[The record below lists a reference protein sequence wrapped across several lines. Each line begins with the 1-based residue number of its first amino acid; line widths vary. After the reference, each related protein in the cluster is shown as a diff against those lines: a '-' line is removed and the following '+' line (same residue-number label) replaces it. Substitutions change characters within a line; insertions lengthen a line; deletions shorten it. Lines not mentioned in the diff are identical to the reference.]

1 MKKKSLGLFSLVMLL
16 SIAIVGCSTP
26 SSDIINDNDSKDS
39 ISNQSSIVNSNVEN
53 NSIGIDSEDEDSIP
67 ESVDPG
73 NENSGNTVGTI
84 GAIQEKTSI
93 WDGTVE
99 FGFGGGSGSPIDP
112 YRINDASQLAYLSE
126 CCKKGVKLNGNCF
139 RLECNINLN
148 GLEWYPIGQHVVS
161 LTGDDTH
168 GFKGEFDGQGYSV
181 SNFQINVD
189 VINKGDGDLNVG
201 LFGYIKTGY
210 IHDLTV
216 KNFSFNDNGQ
226 WAYVGGLIG
235 RVDES
240 TCVNNCHV
248 QNGVIKVVAGEAKV
262 GGLIGY
268 IEGGER
274 RYVANCSADT
284 KITVECSLYNSK
296 TEIKDGKEFYT
307 ANMSFLVGGLIGEAY
322 YIPVYNCFSTGEVS
336 GAMITDGNKFD
347 GDFIGGLIGFSS
359 FSDVYSSYS
368 TATVISYE
376 TEDEGYIGGLIGL
389 AGGDVFDSYSAGKVT
404 CSSPGFDC
412 GGLIGGTFDS
422 VSNCFSATD
431 IYADGSDMSCDLL
444 LGKVEGNNTR
454 VINCYVSND
463 AVLDNNS
470 YYKTPNIT
478 TTVVTD
484 TDLKNTT
491 FLCEDVGFTLYDKAS
506 AYSEDYF
513 SGWILT
519 DGTFPKLYFEDAIK
533 PKAVKLDK
541 DLTKYIGLTS
551 KDLTNML
558 GYDYMSIRGSLY
570 YPQAEATFLLNNY
583 QGSLGDN
590 ETIVAIRFTGNR
602 DLGNNIRA
610 NISFD
615 ELYSLFGDKITEP
628 TYLGIEEIYF
638 TSITI
643 NNIIYEFAW
652 GSYNDSSDACS
663 DVTIYCAPPF

>member
-16 SIAIVGCSTP
+16 SIVIAGCSTP
-26 SSDIINDNDSKDS
+26 SSDIIYDNDSKNS
-39 ISNQSSIVNSNVEN
+39 VSNQSSTVNSNVDN
-53 NSIGIDSEDEDSIP
+53 NSRGIDSGDEDSIP

-84 GAIQEKTSI
+84 GALQEKTSI
-93 WDGTVE
+93 WDGSVA
-99 FGFGGGSGSPIDP
+99 FGFGGGSGSSIDP
-112 YRINDASQLAYLSE
+112 YIINDASQFAYLSE
-126 CCKKGVKLNGNCF
+126 CCKNGIEFPGATF
-139 RLECNINLN
+139 RLDCNINLN

-161 LTGDDTH
+161 LTSNDTH

-189 VINKGDGDLNVG
+189 VINKGDEDLNIG

-235 RVDES
+235 RVDEN

-268 IEGGER
+268 IEGGEG

-296 TEIKDGKEFYT
+296 TEIKDGKEYYT

-336 GAMITDGNKFD
+336 GSMITDGNKFN

-368 TATVISYE
+368 TATVITYE

-389 AGGDVFDSYSAGKVT
+389 AGGDVFDSYSAGKVICT
-404 CSSPGFDC
+404 SPGFDC
-412 GGLIGGTFDS
+412 GGLIGGTYDS
-422 VSNCFSATD
+422 VINCFSATD
-431 IYADGSDMSCDLL
+431 IYADGNDMSCDLL
-444 LGKVEGNNTR
+444 LGKVEGNNTK
-454 VINCYVSND
+454 VINCYVSKE

-491 FLCEDVGFTLYDKAS
+491 FLREDVGFSPYDRESAS
-506 AYSEDYF
+506 IGEYF
-513 SGWILT
+513 SGWVIT
-519 DGTFPKLYFEDAIK
+519 DGSLPKLYFEDDIRIK
-533 PKAVKLDK
+533 TLMLDK
-541 DLTKYIGLTS
+541 HLAKYIGLTS
-551 KDLTNML
+551 KELISIL
-558 GYDYMSIRGSLY
+558 GYDYSSIGGYVY
-570 YPQAEATFLLNNY
+570 YPSANVWFM
-583 QGSLGDN
+583 LGDYPGYLSGN
-590 ETIVAIRFTGNR
+590 ETVVAIRFMGDR
-602 DLGNNIRA
+602 DLGNGIRA
-610 NISFD
+610 NITFD
-615 ELYSLFGDKITEP
+615 ELYNLLGDKIEEP
-628 TYLGIEEIYF
+628 VFLEMTQDYYTSVTIDNITYGF
-638 TSITI
+638 TW
-643 NNIIYEFAW
+643 Y
-652 GSYNDSSDACS
+652 SYNGGGDSCS
-663 DVTIYCAPPF
+663 DVTIYNAPTF